1 MTFQNEADVAMEYDV
16 AAVPTILFFGS
27 VIGSKKVRVMDRIEG
42 AKVADVTKKVK
53 ELTSKLKLEM
63 RTSILNDKSDS
74 ITEEE
79 NRKDQPEE
87 DLNDR
92 LKRLIN
98 AAPAM
103 LFMKGSPGAP
113 ECGFS
118 RQTVELLNRL
128 NAEYGHFDI
137 LRDPEVRQGLKE
149 YSKWPTYPQLY
160 VKGEFV
166 GGIDILK
173 VGLNLLFC
181 IFY

>member
-1 MTFQNEADVAMEYDV
+1 MEYDV

-74 ITEEE
+74 IPDNKNDE
-79 NRKDQPEE
+79 PEE
-87 DLNDR
+87 DLNTR

-137 LRDPEVRQGLKE
+137 LRDQEVRQGLKE

-160 VKGEFV
+160 VKGELI
-166 GGIDILK
+166 GGIDVLK
-173 VGLNLLFC
+173 VG
-181 IFY
+181 